1 MSQTTT
7 MPQLTYQTQKEQDSA
22 AERIRKVEK
31 EINDLIDKYDSR
43 IDKHYV
49 LFLFQIY
56 EYTEGVKNC
65 CEKLNLRQE
74 LLNFYIAQ
82 NKPERVLEVCKNQ
95 NAPIIYLQQDMSKE
109 DKTGVDGDLWI

>member
-1 MSQTTT
+1 MKELQT
-7 MPQLTYQTQKEQDSA
+7 EQESVG
-22 AERIRKVEK
+22 ERIRKIKE
-31 EINDLIDKYDSR
+31 EINNLIDKYDGR

-56 EYTEGVKNC
+56 EYTEGVKTT

-82 NKPERVLEVCKNQ
+82 NLPDRVLEVCKNQ
-95 NAPIIYLQQDMSKE
+95 NAPVMFM
-109 DKTGVDGDLWI
+109 